1 MQSSIPS
8 RPPTPFKL
16 LRKMAPFASTSATRR
31 SPLPRSSGPL
41 SLADLGDNLGTKLG
55 LPPAYTG
62 MGSSTTSFSSPR
74 NVSGALGS
82 SLDTLP
88 SFLPPR
94 LLDQWADAVIG
105 GSPQLALRYILGAP
119 SVGIIGSNVQ
129 FGLLVPAMWMTPPP
143 FGWYPP
149 QVLGLVQTVR
159 SLFRPV
165 SGLAL
170 PSDSVSQVAIYY

>member
-16 LRKMAPFASTSATRR
+16 LRKMAPFTSTSAMRP
-31 SPLPRSSGPL
+31 SPLPRSLAPP
-41 SLADLGDNLGTKLG
+41 SLAAPGDNLGTKLG
-55 LPPAYTG
+55 LLPAYSRT
-62 MGSSTTSFSSPR
+62 GSSTTSTSSPR
-74 NVSGALGS
+74 NVSGALGL

-88 SFLPPR
+88 SFLSPR
-94 LLDQWADAVIG
+94 MLDQWADTVIG
-105 GSPQLALRYILGAP
+105 SSPQLASRFILGAP

-129 FGLLVPAMWMTPPP
+129 FGSLVPHTWMTPPP
-143 FGWYPP
+143 FGWYPF
-149 QVLGLVQTVR
+149 QVPGLVQTVG

-170 PSDSVSQVAIYY
+170 PSDSVSQVAVYH